1 MDFDLEQPA
10 AVAGNAA
17 AAVAPQPAGWGDLFS
32 GKHGIYTFALAG
44 GVTLHAINIY
54 IATTAMPS
62 VVADIGGL
70 DFYAW
75 ATTLFVVASILGS
88 ALTAKLLN
96 GSGPRGAYVL
106 ATSIF
111 ALGALTCAIAPSM
124 PVMLVGRAIQG
135 LGGGFLFALAYALTR
150 IVLPEQLWARAI
162 GLVSAMFGIATL
174 VGPAIGGI
182 FAEYGAWRLAF
193 SSLLPFSVAFAVLA
207 YMTLPGKSWDS
218 NERVAVPYL
227 QLALLTAAVLAV
239 SAGSL
244 SSGMAWN
251 LTGLGAGVAIIVL
264 IAGVE
269 ARAEARLLPRRAF
282 NVSTPLGALY
292 LTIGLMMLAIQP
304 EIFVPYLLQ
313 NLHAQSPLW
322 AGYLAAIMSIGWS
335 LASFLSS
342 RWQTH
347 GDRLIVL
354 GPVLVLTGLLLF
366 ALFMP
371 INGAGDWSLLLP
383 IGFGLLL
390 VGFGI
395 GVTWP
400 GLVTRIFQNAPPTEQ
415 DLAAGGMTTVQLFF
429 MAFGTACA
437 GMVANF
443 AGIADPGGTDGA
455 ANAAAWLGVIFA
467 IAPALC
473 VLVAFRVVR
482 LTGGRRG

>member
-1 MDFDLEQPA
+1 MNFDLEQPA
-10 AVAGNAA
+10 PLVGTATAA
-17 AAVAPQPAGWGDLFS
+17 AATKPAGWGDLFS
-32 GKHGIYTFALAG
+32 GRHAIYTFALAG
-44 GVTLHAINIY
+44 GVTLHAVNMY

-62 VVADIGGL
+62 VIADIGGL

-111 ALGALTCAIAPSM
+111 ALGTLTSALAPSM
-124 PVMLVGRAIQG
+124 PVLLLGRAVQG

-150 IVLPEQLWARAI
+150 IVLPEHLWARAI
-162 GLVSAMFGIATL
+162 GLTSAMFGIATL

-182 FAEYGAWRLAF
+182 FAEYGAWRLGFA
-193 SSLLPFSVAFAVLA
+193 SLLPFCVAFAIVA
-207 YMTLPGKSWDS
+207 FVTLPRKSWDT
-218 NERVAVPYL
+218 NEHVAVPFL
-227 QLALLTAAVLAV
+227 QLVMLTVAVLAV

-244 SSGMAWN
+244 SAQLAWN
-251 LTGLGAGVAIIVL
+251 LAGLGAGLALVVL
-264 IAGVE
+264 ISGVD
-269 ARAEARLLPRRAF
+269 ARASARLLPRGAF

-292 LTIGLMMLAIQP
+292 LTVALLMLAIQP

-313 NLHAQSPLW
+313 NLHGQSPLW
-322 AGYLAAIMSIGWS
+322 SGYIAAVMSLGWS
-335 LASFLSS
+335 IASFMSS
-342 RWQTH
+342 RWQAH
-347 GDRLIVL
+347 ADRLMVL
-354 GPVLVLTGLLLF
+354 GPLLVLAGLVLF

-371 INGAGDWSLLLP
+371 IHGGGDRSLLVP
-383 IGFGLLL
+383 ISLGLLL

-400 GLVTRIFQNAPPTEQ
+400 GLVTRIFQSAPPSEQ

-429 MAFGTACA
+429 MALGTACA

-443 AGIADPGGTDGA
+443 AGIADPGGAEGA
-455 ANAAAWLGVIFA
+455 ANAAVWLGTIFA
-467 IAPALC
+467 MAPALC
-473 VLVAFRVVR
+473 VLVALRVVR
-482 LTGGRRG
+482 LTGQRG